1 MKTAGAWEPV
11 EFPGILQLEAAD
23 AFYLGGHEYEV
34 TDTEKA
40 ALIAEYPDFA
50 TYITTS

>member
-1 MKTAGAWEPV
+1 MKTAGVWEPV

-23 AFYLGGHEYEV
+23 AYYLGGHEYEV